1 MNEITITGNLVNTPV
16 LRTHGTLQF
25 AKFRLAHNHAYR
37 DASTGEWMDR
47 GTTFIEVT
55 CWRSLAVNVCDSIG
69 KGSAVIVT
77 GRLKSSEWDREVDGR
92 VEKRT
97 SFEIEATNV
106 GPDLVRGTTQATDV
120 KRPAVQAQEHRAVDE
135 ALGSVATGTADVDA
149 SPFDPSPLVPEPYG
163 DAPYEPRPGERLPA
177 A

>member
-1 MNEITITGNLVNTPV
+1 MNEITITGNLVNSPV
-16 LRTHGTLQF
+16 LRTYGNQQY
-25 AKFRLAHNHAYR
+25 AKFRLAHSHSYR
-37 DASTGEWMDR
+37 DARTGEWMDR

-77 GRLKSSEWDREVDGR
+77 GRLKSSDWEREIDGR

-97 SFEIEATNV
+97 SFEIEATNI
-106 GPDLVRGTTQATDV
+106 GPDLMRGTTQATDV
-120 KRPAVQAQEHRAVDE
+120 RRPAVQAQEYRAVDE
-135 ALGSVATGTADVDA
+135 ALGSTPAGDAEVDT
-149 SPFDPSPLVPEPYG
+149 SPFDPSPLVPQ
-163 DAPYEPRPGERLPA
+163 PYEPTPGDQVPA